1 MYLFDIHL
9 FEINMI
15 NNNVGSGGR
24 KKKSSTEKKMDFKL
38 LYLK

>member
-1 MYLFDIHL
+1 MHLFDIHL

-24 KKKSSTEKKMDFKL
+24 KKEKQHRQKNGC
-38 LYLK
+38 